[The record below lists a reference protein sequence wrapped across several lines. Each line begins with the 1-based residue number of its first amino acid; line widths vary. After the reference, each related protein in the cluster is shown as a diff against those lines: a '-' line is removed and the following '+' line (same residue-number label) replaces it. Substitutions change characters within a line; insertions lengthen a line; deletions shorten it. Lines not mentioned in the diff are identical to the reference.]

1 MQSLDLI
8 LRESANRHKH
18 LCPRQVLGA
27 RMSLLAGEMLELE
40 LPRLDKR
47 LLVIAETDG
56 CTVDGIIAA
65 TGCHVGS
72 RTLRILDFGKVAA
85 TFVDTHTEES
95 IRIIPRREA
104 RARSGDYAPVAR
116 NKWETMLFGYQ
127 IMPVSELFSVQ
138 RVSLNTP
145 LSKIVSQAGM
155 NAICETCKEEII
167 NGREVVNGGSILC
180 WACAGDG
187 YYHFSRELH
196 LPTKAED
203 HSFSSLNIK
212 SIMDKDIMSC

>member
-1 MQSLDLI
+1 MRSLELI
-8 LRESANRHKH
+8 LRQSAERHKH

-65 TGCHVGS
+65 TGCHVGG

-85 TFVDTHTEES
+85 TFIDTHTEES

-104 RARSGDYAPVAR
+104 RALAADYAPDAR
-116 NKWETMLFGYQ
+116 NEWEAMLFGYQ
-127 IMPVSELFSVQ
+127 VMPVSELFSIQ
-138 RVSLNTP
+138 RVNLNMP
-145 LSKIVSQAGM
+145 LSKILGRAGM
-155 NAICETCKEEII
+155 KTVCEICKEEII
-167 NGREVVNGGSILC
+167 NGREIVNRGRIFC
-180 WACAGDG
+180 RACAGDN
-187 YYHFSRELH
+187 YFDASVALH
-196 LPTKAED
+196 VCEDDASYTSMDTPLP
-203 HSFSSLNIK
+203 LG
-212 SIMDKDIMSC
+212 C